1 MRSLHFSLAAC
12 GLSLA
17 FAGGCQMVSQS
28 QLAAVQSQNRV
39 LAEQNKTMVSEMA
52 NVKSHT
58 RQVEDQLVQTEQLL
72 AQVEAQSGIDRR
84 RLVNYRNERN
94 ALEQQFNGAVQGN
107 RLPFGVSSQLSDLA
121 RRHPNLHFDPA
132 TGISKLDTD
141 VLFEEGDAQ
150 LNADSQKM
158 LKEFARI
165 LQSPEAREL
174 RVMVVGHTDSMQVA
188 RKPVREVHPDNWRL
202 STARSLAVC
211 DFLRQQ
217 GLPENKMGL
226 AAFAQHQ
233 PLTPNATAADRQRNR
248 RVEIFVTGPE
258 TPIVG
263 WTETIPNLY

>member
-1 MRSLHFSLAAC
+1 MPLSQRSLLAC
-12 GLSLA
+12 LCLL
-17 FAGGCQMVSQS
+17 GGCQMVSKNQFT
-28 QLAAVQSQNRV
+28 AVEQQNRV
-39 LAEQNKTMVSEMA
+39 ITEQNRTMASELQ
-52 NVKSHT
+52 NVRLHARK
-58 RQVEDQLVQTEQLL
+58 VEDQLVQTEQLL

-84 RLVNYRNERN
+84 RLVNYRNERD
-94 ALEQQFNGAVQGN
+94 ALEQQFHGAAQGS
-107 RLPFGVSSQLSDLA
+107 RLPPGVSSRLADLA
-121 RRHPNLHFDPA
+121 RRYPSLNYDPA

-150 LNADSQKM
+150 LNSESQKM
-158 LKEFARI
+158 LREFARI
-165 LQSPEAREL
+165 LQSPEASEL
-174 RVMVVGHTDSMQVA
+174 KVMVVGHTDSMQIA
-188 RKPVREVHPDNWRL
+188 RRPVREVHPDNWRL

-263 WTETIPNLY
+263 WTETIPSLY

>member
-1 MRSLHFSLAAC
+1 MRCASRLVAAC
-12 GLSLA
+12 TLGFACLS
-17 FAGGCQMVSQS
+17 GCQWVSKNQF
-28 QLAAVQSQNRV
+28 AAVQSQNHV
-39 LAEQNKTMVSEMA
+39 LAEQNRTMVSEIQ
-52 NVKSHT
+52 NVRTHA

-72 AQVEAQSGIDRR
+72 AQVEAQSGVDRR
-84 RLVNYRNERN
+84 RLVNYRNERD
-94 ALEQQFNGAVQGN
+94 ALEQQFNGAVQGS
-107 RLPFGVSSQLSDLA
+107 RLPYGVSSRLSDLA
-121 RRHPNLHFDPA
+121 RRYPSLNYDPA
-132 TGISKLDTD
+132 TGISKLDSD

-150 LNADSQKM
+150 LNGESQKM
-158 LKEFARI
+158 LREFARI
-165 LQSPEAREL
+165 LQSPEASEL
-174 RVMVVGHTDSMQVA
+174 KVMVVGHTDSLQVA
-188 RKPVREVHPDNWRL
+188 RRPVREVHPDNWRL